1 MAGGRG
7 GTPSWCTGY
16 SVLDC
21 RVRLVDLGLVDRA
34 TRARR
39 SLFRFE
45 GVPVHRVTSLHR
57 PAPLRS
63 RPSGLRRAPGQG
75 LVVIDGRMP
84 LENCIA
90 STSIFV

>member
-16 SVLDC
+16 SVLDG
-21 RVRLVDLGLVDRA
+21 RLRLVDFGLVVRD

-45 GVPVHRVTSLHR
+45 GVPS
-57 PAPLRS
+57 
-63 RPSGLRRAPGQG
+63 
-75 LVVIDGRMP
+75 
-84 LENCIA
+84 
-90 STSIFV
+90 